1 MKNTKVSADGLQ
13 DGYLPVLHEQR
24 GSRLAAMQLQSEA
37 GFRNIAPA
45 GRGQCLQ
52 AAVPWPQI
60 EVVNREGTG
69 KEKPRPFRAED

>member
-13 DGYLPVLHEQR
+13 DGYLPVLHMQS
-24 GSRLAAMQLQSEA
+24 GSRLAAKQHQSEA
-37 GFRNIAPA
+37 GFQNIALV

-60 EVVNREGTG
+60 EAVNRGGTG
-69 KEKPRPFRAED
+69 